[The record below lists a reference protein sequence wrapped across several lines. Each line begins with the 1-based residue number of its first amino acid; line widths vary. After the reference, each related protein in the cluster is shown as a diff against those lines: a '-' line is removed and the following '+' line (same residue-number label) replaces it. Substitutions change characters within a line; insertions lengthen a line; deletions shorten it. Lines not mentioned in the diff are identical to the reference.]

1 MDQDMVKRLRASNEY
16 DLTAARLLDC
26 AAVCVEKGW
35 TQNSN
40 ARDEHGVDTDER
52 GPDAVCWC
60 AQGAMHAASTRIGLT
75 VLDNWGCAT
84 YAKPDL
90 ASHVEPRARYALQ
103 LGIKSLTISA
113 SPSPLPAEVR
123 AVSITGWNDGKG
135 QTASE
140 VLRAFRSGAEQLRLR
155 IACVQDGIKGAENG

>member
-1 MDQDMVKRLRASNEY
+1 MDQDMVTRLRASNEY

-26 AAVCVEKGW
+26 AAGYVEKGW
-35 TQNSN
+35 TQNVN
-40 ARDEHGVDTDER
+40 ARDADGMDTDER

-103 LGIKSLTISA
+103 LGIKSLTISGT
-113 SPSPLPAEVR
+113 PSPLPAEVR

>member
-26 AAVCVEKGW
+26 AAGYVEKGW
-35 TQNSN
+35 TQNVN
-40 ARDEHGVDTDER
+40 ARDEDGMDTDER

-84 YAKPDL
+84 YTDADL
-90 ASHVEPRARYALQ
+90 ASHVETRAHYALK
-103 LGIKSLTISA
+103 LGIKSLEIVG
-113 SPSPLPAEVR
+113 SPSPLDAEVR
-123 AVSITGWNDGKG
+123 AVNITGWNDGKG